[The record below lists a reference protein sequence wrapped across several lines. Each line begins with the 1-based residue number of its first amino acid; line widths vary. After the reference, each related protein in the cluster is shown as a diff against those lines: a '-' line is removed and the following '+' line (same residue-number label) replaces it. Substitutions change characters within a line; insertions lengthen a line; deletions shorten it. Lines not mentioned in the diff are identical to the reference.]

1 MPFYDA
7 ERAGTQP
14 ARHTF
19 YDADRADE
27 AKNEVKAHKIASYH
41 NAFRWHTAWMTQSVP
56 ARSLMVKIVAEV
68 KCAASSAIVCD
79 VFLLGTH
86 FVGDDVVL
94 TRQCFK
100 MFGLQNRNTN
110 VHSNF
115 FFRILF

>member
-1 MPFYDA
+1 MTHVRTDIPSQKRRKRYFLPFYDE

-68 KCAASSAIVCD
+68 KCAA
-79 VFLLGTH
+79 
-86 FVGDDVVL
+86 
-94 TRQCFK
+94 
-100 MFGLQNRNTN
+100 
-110 VHSNF
+110 
-115 FFRILF
+115 